1 MLLFRLVLISPSFF
15 SIFSEGARFMKT
27 SMQIRKNRA
36 GFTLVELLAVIAIIG
51 TLVGL
56 LLPAVQAA
64 RESARRTQCSN
75 DMKQATLACL
85 LFNDGKRRF
94 PRGEGE
100 PIYISVLRP
109 LGQTYGIFTTL
120 LPFVEQSSL
129 FDKILS
135 TISTQNCQSN
145 TAVLA
150 CTGGLPYACPSD
162 PAGGPRAARKPIHS
176 FRANWG
182 DIMGNENESQDPSY
196 RGPTVS
202 TTSKRPD
209 VTVARITD
217 GLSKTIMLSEVVHP
231 NGGTTSPGG
240 IVMNVANWG
249 RFAAQPA
256 PSTCLAA
263 STVAGQSFAWAQSF
277 PEQTGFYTILPPNA
291 PTCVSSTAWQNQS
304 YNASS
309 FHVGGVNVGFCDGS
323 VRFVANSI
331 DAGNPNQPP
340 PKPAGNPLDAR
351 TYKGQSLWG
360 VWGAMGTI
368 SRDEAFTMPE

>member
-1 MLLFRLVLISPSFF
+1 
-15 SIFSEGARFMKT
+15 MKT

-64 RESARRTQCSN
+64 RESARRSTCSN

-85 LFNDGKRRF
+85 LFNDAKRRF

-100 PIYISVLRP
+100 PIYISVSRP
-109 LGQTYGIFTTL
+109 LGETYGIFTTL
-120 LPFVEQSSL
+120 LPFIEQSAL
-129 FDKILS
+129 FDRILS
-135 TISTQNCQSN
+135 TISTQNCQNN
-145 TAVLA
+145 TAANA
-150 CTGGLPYACPSD
+150 CTTGSGIPYACPSD
-162 PAGGPRAARKPIHS
+162 PAGGPRAARKPIQS

-182 DIMGNENESQDPSY
+182 DIMGNQNEAFDPSY

-202 TTSKRPD
+202 TTSRPHAT

-217 GLSKTIMLSEVVHP
+217 GLSKTIMLSEVAHP
-231 NGGTTSPGG
+231 NGQTTSPGG
-240 IVMNVANWG
+240 IVMSVTNWG
-249 RFAAQPA
+249 RAAAQPA
-256 PSTCLAA
+256 PSTCLAAAAAGTSWMPA

-277 PEQTGFYTILPPNA
+277 PDQTGFYTILPPNA
-291 PTCVSSTAWQNQS
+291 PTCVSSTSWQNSS

-331 DAGNPNQPP
+331 DAGDPNQTPP
-340 PKPAGNPLDAR
+340 QPSNSDCR

-368 SRDEAFTMPE
+368 GRGETFTMPE

>member
-1 MLLFRLVLISPSFF
+1 
-15 SIFSEGARFMKT
+15 MKT
-27 SMQIRKNRA
+27 SMQIRGNRA
-36 GFTLVELLAVIAIIG
+36 GFTLVELLVVIAIIG
-51 TLVGL
+51 TLIGL

-64 RESARRTQCSN
+64 RESARRSTCGN
-75 DMKQATLACL
+75 NMKQATLACL
-85 LFNDGKRRF
+85 LFNEAKRRF

-100 PIYISVLRP
+100 PIYISVSRP
-109 LGQTYGIFTTL
+109 KGETYGIFATL

-135 TISTQNCQSN
+135 TISTQNCQNN
-145 TAVLA
+145 TAANA
-150 CTGGLPYACPSD
+150 CSGGLPYACPSD
-162 PAGGPRAARKPIHS
+162 PAGGPQAAKKPVHS

-182 DIMGNENESQDPSY
+182 DIMVMENESYDPSY

-202 TTSKRPD
+202 TTSRPNAS

-217 GLSKTIMLSEVVHP
+217 GLSKSIMLSEVVHP

-263 STVAGQSFAWAQSF
+263 ASAGTSWMPASTVGSSQYFGWAQSF
-277 PEQTGFYTILPPNA
+277 PHQTGFFTILPPNA
-291 PTCVSSTAWQNQS
+291 PTCVSSTSLQS
-304 YNASS
+304 ASSNASS
-309 FHVGGVNVGFCDGS
+309 FHVGGVNVSFCDGS
-323 VRFVANSI
+323 VRFVDNSI
-331 DAGNPNQPP
+331 YAGDPNQTPP
-340 PKPAGNPLDAR
+340 QPSNSDCR

-368 SRDEAFTMPE
+368 GRGENFTMPE